1 MYNYLNGVVKTIS
14 PKYIVVDVAGIG
26 YEINVSN
33 PYSFNLDEKMMVFT
47 YQHVKE
53 DEISLYGFKIQE
65 EKNLFLDLI
74 SVKGI
79 GPKTALLILAAT
91 NIVDFKKAVLSKDVV
106 YLTKFPKIGKKS
118 AQQII
123 LDLESKFENDV
134 TSVDKNYITQ
144 EEDEVV
150 DALIALGYDKKA
162 ISNVL
167 KKVDNNLST
176 EEKIKESLKLLIK
189 I

>member
-1 MYNYLNGVVKTIS
+1 MFNYLNGVVKVIS
-14 PKYIVVDVAGIG
+14 PKYVVIDINGIG

-33 PYSFNLDEKMMVFT
+33 PYSFNIDEKITVFT

-53 DEISLYGFKIQE
+53 DEISLYGFKIKE
-65 EKNLFLDLI
+65 EKDLFLDLI

-91 NIVDFKKAVLSKDVV
+91 NISDFKKAVLSKDIV

-134 TSVDKNYITQ
+134 LVVDKNYDTL
-144 EEDEVV
+144 EEEETI
-150 DALIALGYDKKA
+150 DALIALGYDKKS
-162 ISNVL
+162 ISKIL
-167 KKVDNNLST
+167 QKVDNSLTT
-176 EEKIKESLKLLIK
+176 EQKIKEALKLLIK